1 MTECGGC
8 RWSARGE
15 NRTRMPLPAQ
25 DFESCASASS
35 ATRARCEKTNLA
47 AAPLQRDWLRHAPR
61 VVLAKGLNRGYGIPM
76 PPTNGSATVAPAL
89 RPTPFQLALGFVT
102 NFFDTLGIGS
112 FAPTTA
118 VFRARRLVADEL
130 IPGTL
135 NVGHTPPTVI
145 QAVIFVTAI
154 RVDVL
159 TLVLLIGASVLGA
172 WIGAGIVSA
181 WQRRR
186 IQRGMAIAL
195 LVAAAF
201 TVLRMTRVFPAGG
214 DALGLRGAL
223 LLAGALGNFVLGALM
238 TLGIGLYA
246 PCMAMV
252 SLFGM
257 RTAFPIMMGSCAFL
271 MPVASA
277 RFLHTGRYD
286 RSSALGLAI
295 GGVPAVL
302 LAAFVVKSL
311 PLDAVRVLVVVVI
324 TYTAARMWLDS
335 RG

>member
-1 MTECGGC
+1 MSPAGG
-8 RWSARGE
+8 S
-15 NRTRMPLPAQ
+15 
-25 DFESCASASS
+25 
-35 ATRARCEKTNLA
+35 
-47 AAPLQRDWLRHAPR
+47 
-61 VVLAKGLNRGYGIPM
+61 V
-76 PPTNGSATVAPAL
+76 TVAPAQ
-89 RPTPFQLALGFVT
+89 RPTPLQVALGFVT

-118 VFRARRLVADEL
+118 AVRARRLVADEL

-135 NVGHTPPTVI
+135 NVGHALPTVV

-154 RVDVL
+154 RVDVV
-159 TLVLLIGASVLGA
+159 TLVLLIGAAVIGA

-181 WQRRR
+181 WERRKV
-186 IQRGMAIAL
+186 QRGMAIAL
-195 LVAAAF
+195 LVAAAL
-201 TVLRMTRVFPAGG
+201 TLLRMTGVFPAGG
-214 DALGLRGAL
+214 DAVGLSGAL

-252 SLFGM
+252 SLLGM
-257 RTAFPIMMGSCAFL
+257 NPRTAFPIMMGSCAFL

-277 RFLHTGRYD
+277 RFLRTGRYD

-311 PLDAVRVLVVVVI
+311 PLDAVRVLVVAVI
-324 TYTAARMWLDS
+324 TYTAARLWLDS
-335 RG
+335 RVP

>member
-1 MTECGGC
+1 
-8 RWSARGE
+8 
-15 NRTRMPLPAQ
+15 
-25 DFESCASASS
+25 
-35 ATRARCEKTNLA
+35 
-47 AAPLQRDWLRHAPR
+47 
-61 VVLAKGLNRGYGIPM
+61 M
-76 PPTNGSATVAPAL
+76 PPASGPLIGAPAR
-89 RPTPFQLALGFVT
+89 RPSPFQLGLGFVT

-118 VFRARRLVADEL
+118 AFRARRLVADEL

-135 NVGHTPPTVI
+135 NVGHTLPTAV

-181 WQRRR
+181 WQRRK

-195 LVAAAF
+195 LV
-201 TVLRMTRVFPAGG
+201 
-214 DALGLRGAL
+214 
-223 LLAGALGNFVLGALM
+223 AGALGNFVLGALM

-257 RTAFPIMMGSCAFL
+257 NPRTAFPIMMGSCAFL

-277 RFLHTGRYD
+277 RFLQTGRYD

-311 PLDAVRVLVVVVI
+311 PLDAVRVLVVGVI